1 MIRGMRAQNMNDVL
15 DRFGQLL
22 VSEVRDVAV
31 AVALESIRGQ
41 MKDQASKQIEAELAK
56 VPESTRKLLE
66 AFATDLVDSTHH
78 DLLSFFEGTEE
89 FLIAFQEN
97 ENDLV
102 DLNEISDGLAG
113 ELVTEEGWISRFSDL
128 GAILN

>member
-1 MIRGMRAQNMNDVL
+1 MNDVL
-15 DRFGQLL
+15 GRFGRLL

-31 AVALESIRGQ
+31 AVALKSLRGQ
-41 MKDQASKQIEAELAK
+41 MKDRASKHLEAEPAE
-56 VPESTRKLLE
+56 VPESTLKLFE
-66 AFATDLVDSTHH
+66 TFATDLVDSTLH
-78 DLLSFFEGTEE
+78 DLLSFFEGAEE
-89 FLIAFQEN
+89 FLIAFREN

-128 GAILN
+128 GTILD

>member
-1 MIRGMRAQNMNDVL
+1 VKDIL

-31 AVALESIRGQ
+31 AVALKSLRGQ
-41 MKDQASKQIEAELAK
+41 MQDQASKQLEAELAK
-56 VPESTRKLLE
+56 VPESTLNLLE
-66 AFATDLVDSTHH
+66 AFATDLVDSTLH
-78 DLLSFFEGTEE
+78 DLLSFFEGTED

-128 GAILN
+128 GAILD

>member
-1 MIRGMRAQNMNDVL
+1 VKDIL

-22 VSEVRDVAV
+22 ASEVRDVAV
-31 AVALESIRGQ
+31 AVALKSLRGQ
-41 MKDQASKQIEAELAK
+41 MQDQASKQLEAELAK
-56 VPESTRKLLE
+56 VPESTLNLLE
-66 AFATDLVDSTHH
+66 AFATDLVDSTLH
-78 DLLSFFEGTEE
+78 DLLSFFEGTED

-128 GAILN
+128 GAILD

>member
-1 MIRGMRAQNMNDVL
+1 MKDIL

-31 AVALESIRGQ
+31 AVALKSLRGQ
-41 MKDQASKQIEAELAK
+41 MQDQASKQLEAELAK
-56 VPESTRKLLE
+56 VPESTLNLLE
-66 AFATDLVDSTHH
+66 AFATDLVDSTLH
-78 DLLSFFEGTEE
+78 DLLSFFEGTED

-128 GAILN
+128 GAILD

>member
-1 MIRGMRAQNMNDVL
+1 MNNVL
-15 DRFGQLL
+15 DRFGRLL

-31 AVALESIRGQ
+31 ANALNTLRGRMKVKESEEL
-41 MKDQASKQIEAELAK
+41 DEALAP
-56 VPESTRKLLE
+56 VPENTRKLLE
-66 AFATDLVDSTHH
+66 VFATDLVDSTLH
-78 DLLSFFEGTEE
+78 DLLSFFEGTED

-97 ENDLV
+97 ENDLI

>member
-1 MIRGMRAQNMNDVL
+1 
-15 DRFGQLL
+15 
-22 VSEVRDVAV
+22 
-31 AVALESIRGQ
+31 

-56 VPESTRKLLE
+56 VPESTQKLLE
-66 AFATDLVDSTHH
+66 AFATGLVDSTLH

-102 DLNEISDGLAG
+102 DLKEISDGLAG

>member
-1 MIRGMRAQNMNDVL
+1 MSDVL
-15 DRFGQLL
+15 DRFGRLL

-31 AVALESIRGQ
+31 AVALNTLRGRMKVKES
-41 MKDQASKQIEAELAK
+41 EELDAALAP
-56 VPESTRKLLE
+56 VPESTRKLIE
-66 AFATDLVDSTHH
+66 GFATDLVDSTLH
-78 DLLSFFEGTEE
+78 DLLSFFEGAEE

-113 ELVTEEGWISRFSDL
+113 ELVTEEGWISRFRDL

>member
-1 MIRGMRAQNMNDVL
+1 MKAQNMKDVL
-15 DRFGQLL
+15 DRFGRLL

-31 AVALESIRGQ
+31 AVALKSLRGQ
-41 MKDQASKQIEAELAK
+41 MKDRASKLLEAELAK
-56 VPESTRKLLE
+56 VPESTLKLFE
-66 AFATDLVDSTHH
+66 TFATDLVDSTLH
-78 DLLSFFEGTEE
+78 DLLSFFEGNED

-97 ENDLV
+97 ENDLI
-102 DLNEISDGLAG
+102 DLNKISDGLAG

>member
-1 MIRGMRAQNMNDVL
+1 MKDVL

-66 AFATDLVDSTHH
+66 AFATDLVDSTLH

>member
-1 MIRGMRAQNMNDVL
+1 MKDVL

-31 AVALESIRGQ
+31 AVALKSLRGQ
-41 MKDQASKQIEAELAK
+41 MKDHASKQLEAELAK
-56 VPESTRKLLE
+56 VPESTRKLFE
-66 AFATDLVDSTHH
+66 TFATDLVDSTLH
-78 DLLSFFEGTEE
+78 DLLSFFEGAEE
-89 FLIAFQEN
+89 FLIAFREN

>member
-1 MIRGMRAQNMNDVL
+1 VKDIL

-22 VSEVRDVAV
+22 ASEVRDVAV
-31 AVALESIRGQ
+31 AVALKSLRGQ
-41 MKDQASKQIEAELAK
+41 MQDQASKQLEAELAK
-56 VPESTRKLLE
+56 VPESTRNLLE
-66 AFATDLVDSTHH
+66 AFATDLVDSTLH
-78 DLLSFFEGTEE
+78 DLLSFFEGAED

-128 GAILN
+128 GAILD